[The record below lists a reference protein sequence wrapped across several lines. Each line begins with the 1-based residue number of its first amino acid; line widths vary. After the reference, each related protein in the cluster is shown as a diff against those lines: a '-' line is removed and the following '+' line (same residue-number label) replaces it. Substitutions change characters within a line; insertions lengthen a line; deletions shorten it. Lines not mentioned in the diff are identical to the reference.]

1 MFRNVFNKFI
11 IFLIFLLLLNLC
23 SCKTSEID
31 VHIFSSIEECQGL
44 KDDDSEVKIYEDTND
59 DKNLKNLE
67 FQEFFGCKYSSDDL
81 SFELFAYVFSNPET
95 AMRYFVNKTGR
106 TNNTNPTFLS
116 SGGMSYYSRIVV
128 SENKAYVVY
137 CKNSDSEEVIKFINS
152 RFSVDITDDIG
163 KTAKTA
169 GGSISS

>member
-1 MFRNVFNKFI
+1 MFRSLVNKLVL
-11 IFLIFLLLLNLC
+11 FLIILLLLNLC
-23 SCKTSEID
+23 SCKTFEID

-44 KDDDSEVKIYEDTND
+44 KADNAEVKIYEDTND

-95 AMRYFVNKTGR
+95 AMRYFANKTGR

-137 CKNSDSEEVIKFINS
+137 CKNSDGEEVIKFINS
-152 RFSVDITDDIG
+152 CFSVDITNDIDKANQSG
-163 KTAKTA
+163 D
-169 GGSISS
+169 GSLS